1 MRNIYTIIVLAPL
14 IFAASCSSIKVKS
27 DKDKTLDF
35 SGYSTYEFLG
45 WAEGSSEEI
54 NGSIRKSVQRAIAD
68 ELTKRDLK
76 YEKDN
81 GQLVFSLFVAVDEK
95 RTVTTYT
102 NQYLGSPY
110 DLNVGWGWGYG
121 FIYGDASTYFGIHYS
136 DDDYSEG
143 TLVVDVF
150 SKENK
155 KLIWQGVATKKFEQN
170 PKDPEGNLRR
180 VAAAIM
186 KDFPIK
192 PKK

>member
-1 MRNIYTIIVLAPL
+1 MARVRRIGLESAAQFGHVGVNCAREDQRAIAPDLAQ
-14 IFAASCSSIKVKS
+14 
-27 DKDKTLDF
+27 
-35 SGYSTYEFLG
+35 
-45 WAEGSSEEI
+45 SEEI
-54 NGSIRKSVQRAIAD
+54 NNSIRKSVQRAIAN

-76 YEKDN
+76 FEKDN
-81 GQLVFSLFVAVDEK
+81 GQLVFSLFISVDDK
-95 RTVTTYT
+95 TNVTAYT

-136 DDDYSEG
+136 DEDYSEG

-155 KLIWQGVATKKFEQN
+155 KLIWQGVATKKFERN

>member
-1 MRNIYTIIVLAPL
+1 MRNIYRVIILAQL
-14 IFAASCSSIKVKS
+14 IFVASCSSIKVKS

-45 WAEGSSEEI
+45 WDEGSSEEI
-54 NGSIRKSVQRAIAD
+54 NNSIKKSIQRAIGN

-76 YEKDN
+76 FVKDN
-81 GQLVFSLFVAVDEK
+81 GQLVFSLFISVDDK
-95 RTVTTYT
+95 TTTTAYT

-136 DDDYSEG
+136 DEDYSEG

-150 SKENK
+150 NKETK
-155 KLIWQGVATKKFEQN
+155 KLIWQGVATKEFERN

-180 VAAAIM
+180 VAAALM